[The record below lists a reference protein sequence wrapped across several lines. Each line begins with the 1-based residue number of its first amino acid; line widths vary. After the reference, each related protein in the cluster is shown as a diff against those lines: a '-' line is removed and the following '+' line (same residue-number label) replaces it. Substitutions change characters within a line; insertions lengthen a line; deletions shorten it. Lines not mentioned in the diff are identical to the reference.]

1 MIICMAMGRS
11 TDLLSNVGSVTSAKY
26 CPEYILFRV
35 VARPSQLVRPG
46 LTLSTMYGNKC
57 VGG

>member
-1 MIICMAMGRS
+1 MAMGRS